1 MTIEDITYYIEKDM
15 EEGFYGAD
23 CDLREMAHI
32 EVLKLLKELQTHR
45 EAWEKVE
52 LRLKKLSI
60 VSSDLDYYE
69 HHGENWFDG
78 IKDAIKIV
86 DKYRPKDGDAE

>member
-32 EVLKLLKELQTHR
+32 EVLELLKELKAHR
-45 EAWEKVE
+45 EAWEKVLDE
-52 LRLKKLSI
+52 MMNASI
-60 VSSDLDYYE
+60 PGQDAEYVYE
-69 HHGENWFDG
+69 NIYDI
-78 IKDAIKIV
+78 IK
-86 DKYRPKDGDAE
+86 KYRPKEGDAE